1 MAKEQR
7 VREVPPGARPPTEPE
22 GELHRVE
29 DIRAE
34 LRERVVEE
42 PCRLE
47 RLRVGEDLLVARD
60 RVVVRHDRRALRDEV
75 VVVVVILRHL
85 ACNYGGILS
94 TRPARKRKG
103 SGDRR
108 TDGGDG
114 DPSQNFRQDRVDV
127 GEVRAVGHRREPL
140 ATNRVDLGL
149 SSLLDI
155 PVLSHGE
162 KERECGGFAL
172 HRSDQSG
179 RGNQYLRGSE
189 HTASMPPVVSIRV
202 SGITPA
208 PEQDLDS
215 PAFIV
220 TAIIFDCSSPS
231 AATLSVAAPLAK

>member
-22 GELHRVE
+22 GELHGVE
-29 DIRAE
+29 DVRAE

-42 PCRLE
+42 PRRLE

-94 TRPARKRKG
+94 TQPARKRKG

-108 TDGGDG
+108 TDGRDG

-140 ATNRVDLGL
+140 ATNGVDLGL

-162 KERECGGFAL
+162 KERECSGFAL
-172 HRSDQSG
+172 YRSNQSG
-179 RGNQYLRGSE
+179 RDNPYLRGPRR
-189 HTASMPPVVSIRV
+189 TASIPPVASIRV
-202 SGITPA
+202 SVTPA